1 MGLISS
7 LKSNLQM
14 KLTLARAFE
23 RTFRSLHGADR
34 NAVYSIRC
42 ILVDKFA
49 TKSQL
54 ESTSTPYGMNSEI
67 SNSDE
72 WSRASDEE
80 NTYRKPCLRRDV
92 QMLQTKANKYFTYFC
107 INLFF

>member
-54 ESTSTPYGMNSEI
+54 ESPSTPYGMKSEM
-67 SNSDE
+67 SNSTE
-72 WSRASDEE
+72 WSRASNEE
-80 NTYRKPCLRRDV
+80 NTYRKHFCEGTFKCFK
-92 QMLQTKANKYFTYFC
+92 QKANKYFTYFC